1 LGRVGCGGDAALRR
15 VIMACGCRRA
25 LALALLVL
33 TAAAGAVAQAAVRF
47 GPGAH
52 ADPVDTAGQLGC

>member
-1 LGRVGCGGDAALRR
+1 
-15 VIMACGCRRA
+15 MACGCRRA